1 MVLYFQRFIKKI
13 LKIWMNLEFRTTK
26 NILRNQKKYP
36 KNLDNILENWFEFQV
51 FKLYRFLKEF
61 ILELI
66 VYGAV

>member
-1 MVLYFQRFIKKI
+1 
-13 LKIWMNLEFRTTK
+13 MNLEFRTTK

-66 VYGAV
+66 VYGAVW